1 VPYITRR
8 YLQRKTIPVIDREVL
23 MKTYFK
29 KVRVRLL
36 KLKGAPNY
44 DDEQSLDQSITEDV
58 VNQNFK
64 VKEK

>member
-1 VPYITRR
+1 
-8 YLQRKTIPVIDREVL
+8 

-36 KLKGAPNY
+36 KVKGAPNY